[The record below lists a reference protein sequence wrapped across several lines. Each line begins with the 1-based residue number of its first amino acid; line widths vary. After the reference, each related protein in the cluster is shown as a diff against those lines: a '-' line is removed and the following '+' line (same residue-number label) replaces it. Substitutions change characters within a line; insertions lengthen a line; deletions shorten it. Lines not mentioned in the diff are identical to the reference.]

1 MAPSLSVPRASMLKL
16 ENIVGAAT
24 DAPIADRLHDLGH
37 AGRVE
42 YLMLSQDDTHRHR
55 LRATT
60 DAGTECA
67 VVLDRNEH
75 LYNGAVLMLTNDK
88 AVVVRMRETEWLTLA
103 PRDAA
108 AALEIGYFAGNM
120 HWAVRFQGAW
130 LRIALQ
136 GPLDRYLERV
146 EPFLADGRA
155 RRIGNA

>member
-1 MAPSLSVPRASMLKL
+1 MLKL

-24 DAPIADRLHDLGH
+24 DAQIADRLHDLGH

-42 YLMLSQDDTHRHR
+42 YLTLSQEDTHRHR

-67 VVLDRNEH
+67 VALDRSEH
-75 LYNGAVLMLTNDK
+75 LYNGAVLMLTGDK
-88 AVVVRMRETEWLTLA
+88 AIVVKMRETEWLTLV

-120 HWAVRFQGAW
+120 HWSVRFEGAW

-136 GPLDRYLERV
+136 GPLERYLERV
-146 EPFLADGRA
+146 GPFLADGRA

>member
-1 MAPSLSVPRASMLKL
+1 MLKL

-67 VVLDRNEH
+67 VVLDRSEH
-75 LYNGAVLMLTNDK
+75 LYNGAVLMLTKEK